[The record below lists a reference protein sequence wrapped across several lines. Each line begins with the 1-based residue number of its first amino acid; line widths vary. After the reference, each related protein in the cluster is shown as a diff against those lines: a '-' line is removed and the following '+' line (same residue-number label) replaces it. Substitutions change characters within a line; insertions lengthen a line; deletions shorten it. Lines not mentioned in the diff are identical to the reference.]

1 MEQTLKTR
9 SLSKAVGLGIALLIA
24 DSSAQAYELY
34 ADNDTKVTG
43 NFLAVY
49 GMFNSRK
56 NYDGTTGGSSWREG
70 FIKYGLSVDQ
80 TLGGLGSVYGTANL
94 VSSGTWG
101 DGDAAGLTT
110 ARSVPP
116 SSTRLSRAGVP
127 ATCFRCSARMA
138 WTCRW
143 AVRSSPSATVSS
155 STMTA

>member
-9 SLSKAVGLGIALLIA
+9 SLSKAIGLGVALLTA
-24 DSSAQAYELY
+24 NSSTYAYELY
-34 ADNDTKVTG
+34 ADEDTKVTG

-80 TLGGLGSVYGTANL
+80 TLGSAGSVYGTANL

-101 DGDAAGLTT
+101 TVMRRVL
-110 ARSVPP
+110 
-116 SSTRLSRAGVP
+116 
-127 ATCFRCSARMA
+127 RMA
-138 WTCRW
+138 
-143 AVRSSPSATVSS
+143 PSAPRN
-155 STMTA
+155 STKPLQDGVRANSFQSWARTA